1 MPHIPVFLASNDKFA
16 PFVATTIASICANTY
31 DFIDFYILDSGISK
45 HNRQKICDTKQFFD
59 NFSIKF
65 IKVDCDKKFAHL
77 PKLKHISRDMYSRF
91 LIPEILPDCEK
102 VIYSDIDVAFVGD
115 ISELYN
121 EDLDNKVIGAVP
133 NYVANLEKIKV
144 NLHLSLKANPFCSGL
159 LLINCKQWNQ
169 NQIFSKIIKQDLKK
183 YILTSPDQDL
193 LNIIFAEDYLHLDLK
208 YCQIPKHLHYP
219 NNIEDGIVH
228 FAGGGLS
235 KPWNNKNIPGAEYF
249 WQYVPFTSFADE
261 IEEIYQSFTRKKKV
275 KNFFHQFFNIHNR
288 NLAGQSYKI
297 VNILGKEFKI
307 KKKHDD

>member
-1 MPHIPVFLASNDKFA
+1 MQHIPVFLASNDKFA

-133 NYVANLEKIKV
+133 CYNSDKIIH
-144 NLHLSLKANPFCSGL
+144 NQFCSAL
-159 LLINCKQWNQ
+159 LLLNCKKLNEQ
-169 NQIFSKIIKQDLKK
+169 NFKK
-183 YILTSPDQDL
+183 HISDTATELLQNKSLRLPDQDI
-193 LNIIFAEDYLHLDLK
+193 LNRLYSHNYLELELK
-208 YCQIPKHLHYP
+208 YGIISKYLNSNNKFELNKNWIILHFP
-219 NNIEDGIVH
+219 
-228 FAGGGLS
+228 GGGLN

-249 WQYVPFTSFADE
+249 WQYVPFTSFSEE

-288 NLAGQSYKI
+288 NLAGQTYKVFSMFGI
-297 VNILGKEFKI
+297 KFKI
-307 KKKHDD
+307 NIQKGK